1 MAFSKKTRK
10 RRIQRKKRRSKIR
23 KMKGGLKMQSLENI
37 YYEKLIPQ
45 YLPNLPET
53 HESFKLLQNIIA
65 KYIIKSRCALK
76 NTFWK
81 TYKFNDLL
89 TRKYSKYHH
98 DSNYADTS
106 TSHFSFAI
114 GGGYSREEVTYE
126 FSPLPQLVILGITC
140 KPNSKGNYSTLKENW
155 SYNEYKYFSAKDT
168 FLQKPLQFNLSE
180 EQKFAWCLA
189 DFPPGWTC
197 TSTAITEIKIR
208 KANKCGYFSSEE
220 QIEEIGP
227 KELEPNVFHRSTM
240 PYESN
245 KITYLF
251 QYNSESEPTPKF
263 EVNCVRYTGDVG
275 YINFEVI
282 DLTNTTTFDQVSPD
296 PNV

>member
-10 RRIQRKKRRSKIR
+10 RRIQRKKRRSKTR
-23 KMKGGLKMQSLENI
+23 KMKGGLKMQSIENI

-53 HESFKLLQNIIA
+53 HESFKLLQNIID

-89 TRKYSKYHH
+89 TRKYLKYHH
-98 DSNYADTS
+98 DSNYVDRS
-106 TSHFSFAI
+106 TSHYRFAI
-114 GGGYSREEVTYE
+114 GGGDSREEIAYE
-126 FSPLPQLVILGITC
+126 FSPLPQLVILGKTC
-140 KPNSKGNYSTLKENW
+140 KPDYKGNYSTLEENW
-155 SYNEYKYFSAKDT
+155 VYNKYTYFSPKDT
-168 FLQKPLQFNLSE
+168 YLEKPLEFNLSE

-197 TSTAITEIKIR
+197 TSTAITEIKVR
-208 KANKCGYFSSEE
+208 QEKKCGFVGYMER
-220 QIEEIGP
+220 IEEIGP
-227 KELEPNVFHRSTM
+227 EELDPKYFHRNIM

-251 QYNSESEPTPKF
+251 QYNSKSEPTPKF

-282 DLTNTTTFDQVSPD
+282 DLTNTTTFDEVSSD